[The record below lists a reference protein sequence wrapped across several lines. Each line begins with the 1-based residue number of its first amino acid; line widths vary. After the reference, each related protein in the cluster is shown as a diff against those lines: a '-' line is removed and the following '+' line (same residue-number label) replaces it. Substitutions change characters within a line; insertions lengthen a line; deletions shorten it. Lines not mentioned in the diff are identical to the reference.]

1 MKLKTTLLFLLVGQ
15 LILAQDRVQK
25 IDSLLT
31 SVYNNGKLNGN
42 VLIAEK
48 GQVIYSRSFGLANEI
63 TQEKLNENSV
73 FDLGSVSKQFTTMA
87 IVILKEQGKLNYDDK
102 ITKYLPELSEYG
114 NLSIRNLLNHT
125 GGLPDI
131 LKLNNDPDANEYYSV
146 NLVGKIATNN
156 DVITFFSKY
165 KPKIKFEPNT
175 RFEYSN
181 TGYVFLASIIERI
194 SGLTFAEYLDKVIF
208 KPLKMNNTL
217 LGSYRLFPQKIN
229 NYAYDYVYSDSL
241 KKYCSPDSL
250 KDIKIIILLEG
261 IVGGGGVH
269 STVYDLLKWDRALY
283 TDTLISNSSMKEIF
297 QRAELN
303 DKTKI
308 PYGFGWYLEDNPNF
322 GKTAF
327 HFGCWVGYSTFIER
341 DIDNDKTIII
351 LQNHSPVSF
360 PVNEL
365 RHIIYNKQYP
375 TEITLSNE
383 QLKKLVGTY
392 KIREGFELKISID
405 KEHLFVQATGQ
416 DVIPLFAENE
426 LLFFAKVV
434 DAQLQFEKNKKGE
447 ITHLY
452 LLQNGNKTIAE
463 KEK

>member
-31 SVYNNGKLNGN
+31 SIYDSGKLNGN
-42 VLIAEK
+42 ILIAEK
-48 GQVIYSRSFGLANEI
+48 GQVIYNRSFGLANEI

-73 FDLGSVSKQFTTMA
+73 FDLGSVSKQFTAMA

-102 ITKYLPELSEYG
+102 ITKYLPELSEYS

-131 LKLNNDPDANEYYSV
+131 LQLNNNPDANEYYSA
-146 NLVGKIATNN
+146 NLVGKIATNK
-156 DVITFFSKY
+156 DIITFFSQY
-165 KPKIKFEPNT
+165 KPKVKFEPNT

-181 TGYVFLASIIERI
+181 TGYVFLASIIEKI
-194 SGLTFAEYLDKVIF
+194 SDLTYAEYLDKVIF

-217 LGSYRLFPQKIN
+217 VGNRRLLPKKIN

-241 KKYCSPDSL
+241 KKYSSPDSL

-261 IVGGGGVH
+261 NGGVH
-269 STVYDLLKWDRALY
+269 STVDDLLKWDRALY
-283 TDTLISNSSMKEIF
+283 TDTLISYSGMKEMF

-327 HFGCWVGYSTFIER
+327 HFGGWVGYSTFIGR

-360 PVNEL
+360 PINEL

-392 KIREGFELKISID
+392 IIQEGFELKISID
-405 KEHLFVQATGQ
+405 KEQLIVQPTGQ

-426 LLFFAKVV
+426 LLFFAKIN
-434 DAQLQFEKNKKGE
+434 DAQFQFEKNKKGE

-452 LLQNGNKTIAE
+452 LLQNGNKTKAE
-463 KEK
+463 KKK

>member
-1 MKLKTTLLFLLVGQ
+1 MKLKSTLVLLLLVQFAFGQ
-15 LILAQDRVQK
+15 NRIQK

-31 SVYNNGKLNGN
+31 SIYNSGKLNGN

-48 GQVIYSRSFGLANEI
+48 GQVIYNRSFGLANEI

-73 FDLGSVSKQFTTMA
+73 FDLGSIGKQFTAMA

-102 ITKYLPELSEYG
+102 ITKYLPELSEYS

-131 LKLNNDPDANEYYSV
+131 LKLNNDPDANEYYSA
-146 NLVGKIATNN
+146 NLVGKTLTNN

-165 KPKIKFEPNT
+165 KPKTKFEPNS

-181 TGYVFLASIIERI
+181 TGYAFLASIIEKI
-194 SGLTFAEYLDKVIF
+194 SGLTYAEYLDKVIF

-217 LGSYRLFPQKIN
+217 VGSRRLLPKKIN

-261 IVGGGGVH
+261 NGGVH
-269 STVYDLLKWDRALY
+269 STVDDLLKWDRALY
-283 TDTLISNSSMKEIF
+283 TDKLISYSSMKEMF

-308 PYGFGWYLEDNPNF
+308 PYGFGWFLEDNPDF
-322 GKTAF
+322 GKISF
-327 HFGCWVGYSTFIER
+327 HFGGWVGYSTFIER

-351 LQNHSPVSF
+351 LQSHSPVSF

-365 RHIIYNKQYP
+365 RHIIYNKPYRK
-375 TEITLSNE
+375 EITLSNE

-392 KIREGFELKISID
+392 EIKEGVELKISFAN
-405 KEHLFVQATGQ
+405 EQLFVQLTGQ
-416 DVIPLFAENE
+416 PSFPLFAESE
-426 LLFFAKVV
+426 MFFFVKVA
-434 DAQLQFEKNKKGE
+434 DAQIQFVKDDNGE
-447 ITHLY
+447 ITHL
-452 LLQNGNKTIAE
+452 LLIQGGNKTEARR
-463 KEK
+463 KK

>member
-1 MKLKTTLLFLLVGQ
+1 MRLRTTVLCLLIGQ
-15 LILAQDRVQK
+15 LIFGQNRVQK

-31 SVYNNGKLNGN
+31 SIYDSGKLNGN
-42 VLIAEK
+42 ILIAEK
-48 GQVIYSRSFGLANEI
+48 GKVIYNRSFGLANEI
-63 TQEKLNENSV
+63 TQEKLNEKSV
-73 FDLGSVSKQFTTMA
+73 FDLGSIGKQFTAMA

-102 ITKYLPELSEYG
+102 ITKYLPELSEYS

-131 LKLNNDPDANEYYSV
+131 LKLNNDPDANEYYSA
-146 NLVGKIATNN
+146 NLVGKTLTNN

-165 KPKIKFEPNT
+165 KPKTRFEPNT

-181 TGYVFLASIIERI
+181 TGYAFLESIIEKI
-194 SGLTFAEYLDKVIF
+194 SGLTYAEYLDEVIF

-217 LGSYRLFPQKIN
+217 VGSRRLLPNKIN

-250 KDIKIIILLEG
+250 KDIKIVILLEG
-261 IVGGGGVH
+261 NGGVH
-269 STVYDLLKWDRALY
+269 STVDDLLKWDRALY
-283 TDTLISNSSMKEIF
+283 TDTLISYSSMKDMF

-308 PYGFGWYLEDNPNF
+308 PYGFGWFLEDNPNF

-327 HFGCWVGYSTFIER
+327 HFGGWVGYSTFIER

-360 PVNEL
+360 PINEL
-365 RHIIYNKQYP
+365 RHIFYNKPYQN
-375 TEITLSNE
+375 EITLSNE
-383 QLKKLVGTY
+383 HLKKLVGTY
-392 KIREGFELKISID
+392 KIKEGFELKISVD

-416 DVIPLFAENE
+416 DAVPLFAENE
-426 LLFFAKVV
+426 FSFFAKVV
-434 DAQLQFEKNKKGE
+434 DVQLQFEKNKKGE

-452 LLQNGNKTIAE
+452 LLQNGNKTKAE
-463 KEK
+463 KKK